1 MKEFLSHLAEG
12 VYDKGIFKAFFLAGG
27 PGSGKTFV
35 TQNVFS
41 GSGLKLVNSDAQFE
55 RKLIA
60 ADYSLSMPPEQIKGR
75 DIIRTAAKR
84 LTADLMTNYLMG
96 RLGVIVDGTAR
107 DYQLIERQ
115 VQLLRTT
122 LGYDCYMIFVNTSL
136 DIALERNAGRI
147 RRVPVDVTKQSWK
160 IVQSNM
166 GKFQYLFGRKNFI
179 IVDNNNANEDI
190 LKKVAKKIRIMM
202 SNPIQSFT
210 AKRWI
215 VNQLKAKKRV

>member
-1 MKEFLSHLAEG
+1 MKEFLTHITEG

-41 GSGLKLVNSDAQFE
+41 GSGLKLVNSDQQFE

-75 DIIRTAAKR
+75 DIIRMQAKR
-84 LTADLMTNYLMG
+84 LTADLMTNYLIG
-96 RLGVIVDGTAR
+96 RLGVIIDGTAR
-107 DYQLIERQ
+107 NYPLIERQ

-122 LGYDCYMIFVNTSL
+122 LGYDCYMVFVNTSL
-136 DIALERNAGRI
+136 DVALERNAGRI

-160 IVQSNM
+160 TVQSNM
-166 GKFQYLFGRKNFI
+166 GKFQYLFGRKNFV

-190 LKKVAKKIRIMM
+190 LKKVAKKIRTMM

-215 VNQLKAKKRV
+215 VNQLKIKRRA

>member
-1 MKEFLSHLAEG
+1 MKEFLTHITEG

-35 TQNVFS
+35 THNVFA
-41 GSGLKLVNSDAQFE
+41 GSGLKIVNSDQQFE

-60 ADYSLSMPPEQIKGR
+60 ADYSLSMPPEEIKGR
-75 DIIRTAAKR
+75 ERIRASAKR
-84 LTADLMTNYLMG
+84 LTTDLMTNYLIG
-96 RLGVIVDGTAR
+96 RLGLIIDGTAR

-115 VQLLRTT
+115 VQLLRTQ
-122 LGYDCYMIFVNTSL
+122 LGYDCYMIFINTSL
-136 DIALERNAGRI
+136 DVALERNAGRI

-160 IVQSNM
+160 TVQANM

-215 VNQLKAKKRV
+215 VNQLKMKKRA

>member
-1 MKEFLSHLAEG
+1 MKEFLTHITEG

-41 GSGLKLVNSDAQFE
+41 GSGLKIVNSDQQFE

-60 ADYSLSMPPEQIKGR
+60 ADYSLSMPPEEIKGR
-75 DIIRTAAKR
+75 ERIRASAKR
-84 LTADLMTNYLMG
+84 LTTDLMTNYLIG
-96 RLGVIVDGTAR
+96 RLGLIIDGTAR

-115 VQLLRTT
+115 VQLLRTQ
-122 LGYDCYMIFVNTSL
+122 LGYDCYMIFINTSL
-136 DIALERNAGRI
+136 DVALERNAGRI

-160 IVQSNM
+160 TVQANM

-179 IVDNNNANEDI
+179 ILDNNNANEDI

-215 VNQLKAKKRV
+215 VNQLKAKRRA

>member
-55 RKLIA
+55 RKLVA
-60 ADYSLSMPPEQIKGR
+60 ADYSLSMPPEEIKGR

-136 DIALERNAGRI
+136 DVALERNAGRI

>member
-1 MKEFLSHLAEG
+1 MKEFLTHITEG

-35 TQNVFS
+35 TQNVFA
-41 GSGLKLVNSDAQFE
+41 GSGLKIVNSDQQFE

-60 ADYSLSMPPEQIKGR
+60 ADYSLSMPPEEIKGR
-75 DIIRTAAKR
+75 ERIRASAKR
-84 LTADLMTNYLMG
+84 LTTDLMTNYLIG
-96 RLGVIVDGTAR
+96 RLGLIIDGTAR

-115 VQLLRTT
+115 VQLLRTQ
-122 LGYDCYMIFVNTSL
+122 LGYDCYMIFINTSL
-136 DIALERNAGRI
+136 DVALERNAGRI

-160 IVQSNM
+160 TVQANM

-179 IVDNNNANEDI
+179 ILDNNNANEDI

-215 VNQLKAKKRV
+215 VNQLKMKKRA

>member
-75 DIIRTAAKR
+75 EVIRTAAKR

-215 VNQLKAKKRV
+215 VNQLKAKKRA

>member
-1 MKEFLSHLAEG
+1 MKEFLTHITEG

-41 GSGLKLVNSDAQFE
+41 GSGLKLVNSDQQFE

-60 ADYSLSMPPEQIKGR
+60 ADYSLSMPPEEVKGR
-75 DIIRTAAKR
+75 EIIRQSAKR
-84 LTADLMTNYLMG
+84 LTADLMTNYLIG
-96 RLGVIVDGTAR
+96 RLGVIIDGTAR
-107 DYQLIERQ
+107 NYPLIERQ

-122 LGYDCYMIFVNTSL
+122 LGYDSYMIFVNTSL
-136 DIALERNAGRI
+136 DVALERNAGRI
-147 RRVPVDVTKQSWK
+147 RRVPVDVTTQSWK
-160 IVQSNM
+160 TVQANM
-166 GKFQYLFGRKNFI
+166 GKFQYLFGRKNFV

-190 LKKVAKKIRIMM
+190 LKKIAKKIRTMM

-215 VNQLKAKKRV
+215 VNQLKIKRRA

>member
-75 DIIRTAAKR
+75 EVIRTAAKR

-122 LGYDCYMIFVNTSL
+122 LGYDSYMIFVNTSL
-136 DIALERNAGRI
+136 DVALERNAGRI

-215 VNQLKAKKRV
+215 VNQLKAKKRA

>member
-35 TQNVFS
+35 TQNVFA
-41 GSGLKLVNSDAQFE
+41 GSGLKLVNSDQQFE

-60 ADYSLSMPPEQIKGR
+60 ADYSLSMPPEEIKGR
-75 DIIRTAAKR
+75 EIIRQSAKR
-84 LTADLMTNYLMG
+84 LTNDLMTNYLMG

-107 DYQLIERQ
+107 NYPLIERQ

-122 LGYDCYMIFVNTSL
+122 LGYDCYMVFINTSL
-136 DIALERNAGRI
+136 DVALERNAGRI

-160 IVQSNM
+160 TVQSNM
-166 GKFQYLFGRKNFI
+166 GKFQYLFGRKNFV

-190 LKKVAKKIRIMM
+190 LKKVGKKIKTMM

-215 VNQLKAKKRV
+215 VNQLKAKRRA

>member
-136 DIALERNAGRI
+136 DVALERNAGRI

>member
-75 DIIRTAAKR
+75 EVIRTAAKR

-136 DIALERNAGRI
+136 DVALERNAGRI

>member
-60 ADYSLSMPPEQIKGR
+60 ADYSLSMPPEEIKGR
-75 DIIRTAAKR
+75 EVIRQSAKR
-84 LTADLMTNYLMG
+84 LTSDLLTNYLIG
-96 RLGVIVDGTAR
+96 RLGLVIDGTAR

-122 LGYDCYMIFVNTSL
+122 LGYDSYMIFVNTSL

>member
-55 RKLIA
+55 RKLVA
-60 ADYSLSMPPEQIKGR
+60 ADYSLSMPPEEIKGR

-115 VQLLRTT
+115 VQLLRTQ

-136 DIALERNAGRI
+136 DVALERNAGRI

>member
-35 TQNVFS
+35 TQNVFA
-41 GSGLKLVNSDAQFE
+41 GSGLKLVNSDQQFE

-60 ADYSLSMPPEQIKGR
+60 ADYSLSMPPEEIKGR
-75 DIIRTAAKR
+75 EIIRQSAKR
-84 LTADLMTNYLMG
+84 LTNDLMTNYLMG

-107 DYQLIERQ
+107 NYPLIERQ

-122 LGYDCYMIFVNTSL
+122 LGYDCYMVFINTSL
-136 DIALERNAGRI
+136 DVALERNAGRI

-160 IVQSNM
+160 TVQRNM
-166 GKFQYLFGRKNFI
+166 GKFQYLFGRKNFV

-190 LKKVAKKIRIMM
+190 LKKVGKKIKTMM

-215 VNQLKAKKRV
+215 VNQLKAKRRA

>member
-1 MKEFLSHLAEG
+1 MKEFLTHITEG

-41 GSGLKLVNSDAQFE
+41 GSGLKLVNSDQQFE

-60 ADYSLSMPPEQIKGR
+60 ADYSLSMPPEEVKGR
-75 DIIRTAAKR
+75 EIIRQSAKR
-84 LTADLMTNYLMG
+84 LTADLMTNYLIG
-96 RLGVIVDGTAR
+96 RLGMVIDGTAR

-122 LGYDCYMIFVNTSL
+122 LGYDSYMIFVNTSL
-136 DIALERNAGRI
+136 DVALERNAGRI

-160 IVQSNM
+160 TVQSNM
-166 GKFQYLFGRKNFI
+166 GKFQYLFGRKNFV

-190 LKKVAKKIRIMM
+190 LKKVAKKIRTMM
-202 SNPIQSFT
+202 NNPIQSFT

-215 VNQLKAKKRV
+215 VNQLKIKRRA

>member
-75 DIIRTAAKR
+75 EVIRTAAKR

>member
-1 MKEFLSHLAEG
+1 MKEFLTHITEG

-35 TQNVFS
+35 TQNVFA
-41 GSGLKLVNSDAQFE
+41 GSGLKIVNSDQQFE

-60 ADYSLSMPPEQIKGR
+60 ADYSLSMPPEEIKGR
-75 DIIRTAAKR
+75 ERIRASAKR
-84 LTADLMTNYLMG
+84 LTTDLMTNYLIG
-96 RLGVIVDGTAR
+96 RLGLIIDGTAR

-115 VQLLRTT
+115 VQLLRTQ
-122 LGYDCYMIFVNTSL
+122 LGYDCYMIFINTSL
-136 DIALERNAGRI
+136 DVALERNAGRI

-160 IVQSNM
+160 TVQANM

-215 VNQLKAKKRV
+215 VNQLKMKKRA

>member
-136 DIALERNAGRI
+136 DVALERNAGRI

-215 VNQLKAKKRV
+215 VNQLKAKKRA

>member
-60 ADYSLSMPPEQIKGR
+60 ADYSLSMPPEEIKGR

-215 VNQLKAKKRV
+215 VNQLKAKKRA

>member
-35 TQNVFS
+35 THSVFG
-41 GSGLKLVNSDAQFE
+41 GSGLKVVNSDAQFE

-75 DIIRTAAKR
+75 EIIRQSAKR
-84 LTADLMTNYLMG
+84 LTADVMTNYLIG
-96 RLGVIVDGTAR
+96 RLGMIIDGTAR

-136 DIALERNAGRI
+136 DVALERNAGRI
-147 RRVPVDVTKQSWK
+147 RRVPVEVTKTSWK
-160 IVQSNM
+160 TVQSNM

>member
-60 ADYSLSMPPEQIKGR
+60 ADYSLSMPPEEIKGR

>member
-1 MKEFLSHLAEG
+1 MKEFLTHITEG

-41 GSGLKLVNSDAQFE
+41 GSGLKLVNSDQQFE

-60 ADYSLSMPPEQIKGR
+60 ADYSLSMPPEEITGR
-75 DIIRTAAKR
+75 EIIRQSAKR

-96 RLGVIVDGTAR
+96 RLGLIIDGTAR
-107 DYQLIERQ
+107 NYPLIERQ

-122 LGYDCYMIFVNTSL
+122 LGYDSYMIFVNTSL
-136 DIALERNAGRI
+136 DVALERNAGRI

-160 IVQSNM
+160 TVQSNM
-166 GKFQYLFGRKNFI
+166 GKFQYLFGRKNFV

-190 LKKVAKKIRIMM
+190 LKKVAKKIRTMM
-202 SNPIQSFT
+202 NNPIQSFT

-215 VNQLKAKKRV
+215 VNQLKIKRRA

>member
-122 LGYDCYMIFVNTSL
+122 LGYDSYMIFVNTSL
-136 DIALERNAGRI
+136 DVALERNAGRI

>member
-35 TQNVFS
+35 THSVFG
-41 GSGLKLVNSDAQFE
+41 GSGLKVVNSDAQFE

-75 DIIRTAAKR
+75 EIIRQSAKR
-84 LTADLMTNYLMG
+84 LTADVMTNYLIG
-96 RLGVIVDGTAR
+96 RLGMIIDGTAR

-136 DIALERNAGRI
+136 DVALERNAGRI

>member
-35 TQNVFS
+35 TQNVFA
-41 GSGLKLVNSDAQFE
+41 GSGLKLVNSDQQFE

-60 ADYSLSMPPEQIKGR
+60 ADYSLSMPPEEIKGR
-75 DIIRTAAKR
+75 EIIRQSAKR
-84 LTADLMTNYLMG
+84 LTNDLMTNYLMG

-107 DYQLIERQ
+107 NYPLIERQ

-122 LGYDCYMIFVNTSL
+122 LGYDCYMVFINTSL
-136 DIALERNAGRI
+136 DVALERNAGRI

-160 IVQSNM
+160 TVQSNM
-166 GKFQYLFGRKNFI
+166 GKFQYLFGRKNFV

-190 LKKVAKKIRIMM
+190 LKKVGKKIKTMM

-215 VNQLKAKKRV
+215 VNQLKAKKRA

>member
-41 GSGLKLVNSDAQFE
+41 GSGLKLVNSDQQFE

-122 LGYDCYMIFVNTSL
+122 LGYDSYMIFVNTSL
-136 DIALERNAGRI
+136 DVALERNAGRI
-147 RRVPVDVTKQSWK
+147 RRVPVDVTTQSWK
-160 IVQSNM
+160 TVQANM
-166 GKFQYLFGRKNFI
+166 GKFQYLFGRKNFV

-190 LKKVAKKIRIMM
+190 LKKVAKKIRTMM

-215 VNQLKAKKRV
+215 VNQLKAKKRA

>member
-60 ADYSLSMPPEQIKGR
+60 ADYSLSMPPEEIKGR

-136 DIALERNAGRI
+136 DVALERNAGRI

>member
-60 ADYSLSMPPEQIKGR
+60 ADYSLSMPPEEIKGR
-75 DIIRTAAKR
+75 EVIRQSAKR
-84 LTADLMTNYLMG
+84 LTSDLLTNYLIG
-96 RLGVIVDGTAR
+96 RLGLVIDGTAR

-122 LGYDCYMIFVNTSL
+122 LGYDSYMIFVNTSL
-136 DIALERNAGRI
+136 DVALERNAGRI

>member
-55 RKLIA
+55 RKLVA
-60 ADYSLSMPPEQIKGR
+60 ADYSLSMPPEEIKGR

-115 VQLLRTT
+115 VQLLRTQ

-136 DIALERNAGRI
+136 DVALERNAGRI

-215 VNQLKAKKRV
+215 VNQLKAKKRA

>member
-1 MKEFLSHLAEG
+1 MKEFLTHITEG

-27 PGSGKTFV
+27 PGSGKSFV
-35 TQNVFS
+35 THNVFS
-41 GSGLKLVNSDAQFE
+41 GSGLKLVNSDQQFE

-60 ADYSLSMPPEQIKGR
+60 ADYSLSMPPEEIKGR
-75 DIIRTAAKR
+75 EVIRQSAKR

-96 RLGVIVDGTAR
+96 RLGLIVDGTAR
-107 DYQLIERQ
+107 DYQLVERQ
-115 VQLLRTT
+115 VQLLRTQ

-136 DIALERNAGRI
+136 DLALERNAGRI
-147 RRVPVDVTKQSWK
+147 RRVPVDVTKRSWN

-190 LKKVAKKIRIMM
+190 LKIIAKKVRTMIN
-202 SNPIQSFT
+202 NPIQSFT

-215 VNQLKAKKRV
+215 VNQLKAKKRA

>member
-35 TQNVFS
+35 TQNVFA
-41 GSGLKLVNSDAQFE
+41 GSGLKYVNSDAQFE

-136 DIALERNAGRI
+136 DVALERNAGRI

-160 IVQSNM
+160 IVQSNI

-190 LKKVAKKIRIMM
+190 LKKVAKKIRTMM

-215 VNQLKAKKRV
+215 VNQLKAKKRA

>member
-1 MKEFLSHLAEG
+1 MKEFLTHITEG

-35 TQNVFS
+35 TQNVFA

-96 RLGVIVDGTAR
+96 RLGLIIDGTAR
-107 DYQLIERQ
+107 NYPLIERQ

-122 LGYDCYMIFVNTSL
+122 LGYDSYMIFVNTSL
-136 DIALERNAGRI
+136 DVALERNAGRI

-160 IVQSNM
+160 TVQSNM
-166 GKFQYLFGRKNFI
+166 GKFQYLFGRKNFV

-190 LKKVAKKIRIMM
+190 LKKVAKKIRTMM
-202 SNPIQSFT
+202 NNPIQSFT

-215 VNQLKAKKRV
+215 VNQLKIKRRA

>member
-1 MKEFLSHLAEG
+1 MKEFLTHITEG

-35 TQNVFS
+35 TQNVFA
-41 GSGLKLVNSDAQFE
+41 GSGLKIVNSDQQFE

-60 ADYSLSMPPEQIKGR
+60 ADYSLSMPPEEIKGR
-75 DIIRTAAKR
+75 ERIRASAKR
-84 LTADLMTNYLMG
+84 LTTDLMTNYLIG
-96 RLGVIVDGTAR
+96 RLGLIIDGTAR

-115 VQLLRTT
+115 VQLLRTQ
-122 LGYDCYMIFVNTSL
+122 LGYDCYMIFINTSL
-136 DIALERNAGRI
+136 DVALERNAGRI

-160 IVQSNM
+160 TVQANM

-179 IVDNNNANEDI
+179 ILDNNNANEDI
-190 LKKVAKKIRIMM
+190 LKKVVKKIRIMM

-215 VNQLKAKKRV
+215 VNQLKMKKRA

>member
-1 MKEFLSHLAEG
+1 MKEFLTHITEG

-41 GSGLKLVNSDAQFE
+41 GSGLKLVNSDQQFE

-75 DIIRTAAKR
+75 DIIRMQAKR
-84 LTADLMTNYLMG
+84 LTADLMTNYLIG
-96 RLGVIVDGTAR
+96 RLGVIIDGTAR
-107 DYQLIERQ
+107 NYPLIERQ

-136 DIALERNAGRI
+136 DVALERNAGRI

-160 IVQSNM
+160 TVQSNM
-166 GKFQYLFGRKNFI
+166 GKFQYLFGRKNFV

-190 LKKVAKKIRIMM
+190 LKKVAKKIRTMM

-215 VNQLKAKKRV
+215 VNQLKIKRRA